1 MEALLLVARLVRHT
15 IPGSS
20 CGHAPC
26 VHLAWTVALFVH
38 KAEETAGR
46 SRRSNQQGDGWLRRV
61 QRPERRSGCRALVV
75 VARQSLEGLTVEAM
89 AQRASARTCVQRLSH
104 LCLG

>member
-1 MEALLLVARLVRHT
+1 MAALHLVARLVRHT

-61 QRPERRSGCRALVV
+61 QRPEQRSGCRAQVEVAHQILV
-75 VARQSLEGLTVEAM
+75 GLTVEAM
-89 AQRASARTCVQRLSH
+89 AQRASARTCVQRLYH